1 MDYNSRFD
9 NGEGNLAIK
18 YTGLSGQSTAG
29 VSADCNCGEDRST
42 TVIVA
47 TETDPAV
54 SKDVSITQTGIREQ
68 FIPADEETGMMGSD
82 DSLFLTLKD
91 DLSSTDIP
99 KECELEKNLLIS
111 FRTYGKHNLDDDAL
125 TLEDLSGN
133 GNTIELLGYSEVMKS
148 SNDGYNGNLDLRQIF
163 KQSFVTES
171 GGTGRVY
178 GTIEGN
184 TCHVTHVVDTN
195 RRFLEI
201 SEGVV
206 SVDPMYIKVTGISAD
221 KPLVYEEPNQESL
234 YFKMEKDGIYKLPAA
249 QSSNIG
255 LIIPVA
261 GDCDVTIEIFDTY
274 HGGLV
279 LGGDNNVYCETFENN
294 TISKENG
301 MTVVMLRKLL
311 GESDTYSLGL
321 TDANNNTDFTM
332 EEGSSCKLFGD
343 TFTVESPLNH
353 DLFSYMTTGGYNS
366 EFGFNFTES
375 KDNLNCKLVVGKRD
389 MVIYALE
396 IYNRKLTELEL
407 QNIKTRLMDE
417 YYENVMKYY
426 QELDVRPYE
435 MSNESADKEVLKD
448 YSGKGNDITLNNFD
462 FSGMSGYGGYKE
474 NYNSAEWLVAPSRVD
489 ATKDENTIHVTSV
502 KDPTISVYFQGT
514 SWQPEKTVPS
524 YKVKITGLKDGQNI
538 SYLYT
543 GTLILKILKDGV
555 YTLPPFGFAGGS
567 NSYGFAFNV
576 IQESCD
582 ITIEQIP
589 EYPGSLVTDGVDDY
603 GVCDKFPVLTPDKGF
618 TVIAT
623 RKFIDDTLYGSIV
636 STEYKNGEGQTIG
649 AFDFE
654 SYNDKYNT
662 TSFGNTV
669 ELDSFEKG
677 VFSYMT
683 SESYNGTHIDKG
695 IYESGFDNGLS
706 IFASKVYNYSGRNS
720 KVALENLHVY
730 SRDLSADEIA
740 YVKNKM
746 LSQHTL
752 LTEEYLVGE
761 WDNETKPAAA
771 TTVYGSKE
779 YGDDWHAYL
788 IDCTDNAGEYTT
800 PVGELNRDNFLRF
813 TNGSFAPTVGITE
826 EMRSAC
832 DVELYLNPEHT
843 EKYCDAGA
851 FNAEAFYEEYGVS
864 QKLYDATGAEVRVL
878 RPWETTETKYSVAH
892 CKQQDMYV
900 VDGVEGWSGKQWRG
914 IFRYPIVWDGI
925 DISKWKLSPT
935 AFFTAPVCTVDNKS
949 RSFFFLYQG
958 ETNCTGGAGQDG
970 VITMFQEQRTYPRVA
985 DMTAITSMQKARANN
1000 ADASRTY
1007 PFAEGGYMSI
1017 DAYITAMEA
1026 LYGTKAFFANTMFG
1040 SGISG
1045 NDACTDEETWKQNGG
1060 VRYKES
1066 DGSNWLYQRF
1076 YQNPVFLAQD
1086 GETKYWNY
1094 WLNMEHPKEQCM
1106 ESQMAY
1112 SYAMETGVQEGVE
1125 FDFYGSTYWYKKVE
1139 GAEDG
1144 KMNAIVYKKM
1154 TVQNVIMNI
1163 EGGTKNYD
1171 IEVILRMSLVGGRS
1185 LQGDIFQYIQGGV
1198 EVVGLAEN
1206 TITNNNGFPADI
1218 YAEYDQMK
1226 WHSETSY
1233 NKADAGVFDFESS
1246 YRKVAENFPIIGNG
1260 YGMEK
1265 FPGVPF
1271 KKVAGG
1277 NLLTQGECAYFYD
1290 NIYWNIVQGARYRVG
1305 LRARGFAH
1313 YSTCSPRLC
1322 YAIYAAS
1329 LSSRISAGSAQC
1341 RLAAQP

>member
-1 MDYNSRFD
+1 MNYNSKFD

-18 YTGLSGQSTAG
+18 YTGLAGQSAAG

-42 TVIVA
+42 TVVVA

-68 FIPADEETGMMGSD
+68 FVPADEETGMMGSD

-91 DLSSTDIP
+91 DLASTDIP
-99 KECELEKNLLIS
+99 KECELEKDLLIS

-133 GNTIELLGYSEVMKS
+133 GNEIKVLGYSEVLVD
-148 SNDGYNGNLDLRQIF
+148 SNDGYNGNLDINQRF
-163 KQSFVTES
+163 KMNFITEP

-178 GTIEGN
+178 GTIENGK
-184 TCHVTHVVDTN
+184 CHITHVVDTN

-206 SVDPMYIKVTGISAD
+206 EVNPMYVQVTGVSPER
-221 KPLVYEEPNQESL
+221 PLVYEEPNHESL

-249 QSSNIG
+249 NASNIG

-261 GDCDVTIEIFDTY
+261 GDCDVTIEMFDAY

-279 LGGDNNVYCETFENN
+279 LGGNKNVSCETFDNN
-294 TISKENG
+294 TISKEKG

-311 GESDTYSLGL
+311 DESDTYALGL
-321 TDANNNTDFTM
+321 TNASNSEDFTM
-332 EEGSSCKLFGD
+332 EEGNSCMLFGD
-343 TFTVESPLNH
+343 TFTVESPLGH
-353 DLFSYMTTGGYNS
+353 DLFSYMTTKGYNS
-366 EFGFNFTES
+366 EFGFNLTGQ
-375 KDNLNCKLVVGKRD
+375 KDNINCKLVIGKRN
-389 MVIYALE
+389 MVIYGLE
-396 IYNRKLTELEL
+396 IYNRNLSELEI
-407 QNIKTRLMDE
+407 QNVKTRLMDE

-435 MSNESADKEVLKD
+435 MSNESTNKEILKD

-462 FSGMSGYGGYKE
+462 FTEESGY
-474 NYNSAEWLVAPSRVD
+474 
-489 ATKDENTIHVTSV
+489 NTT
-502 KDPTISVYFQGT
+502 T
-514 SWQPEKTVPS
+514 
-524 YKVKITGLKDGQNI
+524 
-538 SYLYT
+538 
-543 GTLILKILKDGV
+543 
-555 YTLPPFGFAGGS
+555 
-567 NSYGFAFNV
+567 
-576 IQESCD
+576 
-582 ITIEQIP
+582 
-589 EYPGSLVTDGVDDY
+589 YPGCLVTDGVDDY
-603 GVCDKFPVLTPDKGF
+603 GVCDKFPILAYDPGF

-623 RKFIDDTLYGSIV
+623 RKFIDDTLYGSLV
-636 STEYKNGEGQTIG
+636 STEYKTDDSQMIG
-649 AFDFE
+649 PFNFE
-654 SYNDKYNT
+654 SYNDQYNT

-669 ELDSFEKG
+669 ELDSFEKD

-683 SESYNGTHIDKG
+683 SVSYNGTHVDKG
-695 IYESGFDNGLS
+695 VHESGFDNGLS
-706 IFASKVYNYSGRNS
+706 IFASKVYNYSGHNS

-730 SRDLSADEIA
+730 SRDLSPEEIA
-740 YVKNKM
+740 YVKNRM
-746 LSQHTL
+746 LSQHML

-813 TNGSFAPTVGITE
+813 KDGSFAPTVGITE
-826 EMRSAC
+826 EMRAAC

-851 FNAEAFYEEYGVS
+851 FNTEAFYEEYGVN
-864 QKLYDATGAEVRVL
+864 QKLYDAAGAEVRVL

-892 CKQQDMYV
+892 GKQQDMYV
-900 VDGVEGWSGKQWRG
+900 VEGVEGWSGKQWRG
-914 IFRYPIVWDGI
+914 VFRYPIVWDGI
-925 DISKWKLSPT
+925 DVSKWKLSPT

-958 ETNCTGGAGQDG
+958 ETNCVGGAGQDG
-970 VITMFQEQRTYPRVA
+970 IITMFQEQRTYPRVG

-1026 LYGTKAFFANTMFG
+1026 LYGTKSFFANAMFG

-1045 NDACTDEETWKQNGG
+1045 NDLCTDEKTWKQNGG

-1066 DGSNWLYQRF
+1066 GGSNWLYQRF

-1086 GETKYWNY
+1086 GETKYWNF

-1112 SYAMETGVQEGVE
+1112 SYAIETGVQEGIE
-1125 FDFYGSTYWYKKVE
+1125 FDFYGNTYWYKKVE
-1139 GAEDG
+1139 CAEDG
-1144 KMNAIVYKKM
+1144 KMNAIVYKRM
-1154 TVQNVIMNI
+1154 TVQNVTMNI
-1163 EGGTKNYD
+1163 EGGTKDYD

-1206 TITNNNGFPADI
+1206 TTTNNKGFPADI
-1218 YAEYDQMK
+1218 YVEYDQIK
-1226 WHSETSY
+1226 WHSETAY
-1233 NKADAGVFDFESS
+1233 NKTDAGVFGFESS

-1260 YGMEK
+1260 YGLEK

-1277 NLLTQGECAYFYD
+1277 SLLTHGECAYFYD
-1290 NIYWNIVQGARYRVG
+1290 SIYWNSVQGARYRVG
-1305 LRARGFAH
+1305 LRARGHAF
-1313 YSTCSPRLC
+1313 YSNCSPRFC
-1322 YAIYAAS
+1322 HASNAAS
-1329 LSSRISAGSAQC
+1329 HSYRYFAGSAQC

>member
-1 MDYNSRFD
+1 MNYNSKFD

-18 YTGLSGQSTAG
+18 YTGLAGQSTAG

-42 TVIVA
+42 TVVVA

-54 SKDVSITQTGIREQ
+54 SKDVSVTQTGIREQ
-68 FIPADEETGMMGSD
+68 FVPADEETGMMGSD

-91 DLSSTDIP
+91 DLASTDIP
-99 KECELEKNLLIS
+99 KECELEKDLLIS
-111 FRTYGKHNLDDDAL
+111 FHTYGKHNLDDDAL

-133 GNTIELLGYSEVMKS
+133 GNEIKVLGYSEVLVD
-148 SNDGYNGNLDLRQIF
+148 SNDGYNGNLDINQRF
-163 KQSFVTES
+163 KMNFITEP

-178 GTIEGN
+178 GTIENGK
-184 TCHVTHVVDTN
+184 CHITHVVDTN

-201 SEGVV
+201 SEGAVEV
-206 SVDPMYIKVTGISAD
+206 NPMYIRVTGVSAE
-221 KPLVYEEPNQESL
+221 KPLVYEEPNRESL

-249 QSSNIG
+249 NASNIG

-261 GDCDVTIEIFDTY
+261 GDCDVTIEMFDKY

-279 LGGDNNVYCETFENN
+279 LGGNKNVSCETFENN
-294 TISKENG
+294 TISKEKG

-311 GESDTYSLGL
+311 DESDTYALGL
-321 TDANNNTDFTM
+321 TNASNSEDFTM
-332 EEGSSCKLFGD
+332 EEGSSCMLFGD
-343 TFTVESPLNH
+343 TFTVESPLGH
-353 DLFSYMTTGGYNS
+353 DLFSYMTTKGYNS
-366 EFGFNFTES
+366 EFGFNLTGQ
-375 KDNLNCKLVVGKRD
+375 KDNLNCKLVMGKRN

-396 IYNRKLTELEL
+396 IYNRNLSELEI
-407 QNIKTRLMDE
+407 QNVKTRLMDE

-435 MSNESADKEVLKD
+435 MSNESADKEILKD
-448 YSGKGNDITLNNFD
+448 YSGKGNDIMLNNFD

-474 NYNSAEWLVAPSRVD
+474 NYNLMEWTIISSRID
-489 ATKDENTIHVTSV
+489 ATKNENIIHVTSV
-502 KDPTISVYFQGT
+502 KNSVISAYFQG
-514 SWQPEKTVPS
+514 SANAPEKTVPS
-524 YKVKITGLKDGQNI
+524 YKVKVTGLTDGQNI
-538 SYLYT
+538 SYLYS
-543 GTLILKILKDGV
+543 GTLILKISEDGV
-555 YTLPPFGFAGGS
+555 YTLPPFGFSGGAKI
-567 NSYGFAFNV
+567 YGFAFNV
-576 IQESCD
+576 VQESCD
-582 ITIEQIP
+582 ITIEQLP
-589 EYPGSLVTDGVDDY
+589 FYPGALVSDGVDDY
-603 GVCDKFPVLTPDKGF
+603 GVCDKFPILAYDPGF

-623 RKFIDDTLYGSIV
+623 RKFIDDTLYGSLV
-636 STEYKNGEGQTIG
+636 STEYKTDDSQMIG
-649 AFDFE
+649 PFNFE
-654 SYNDKYNT
+654 SYNDQYNT

-669 ELDSFEKG
+669 ELDSFEKD

-683 SESYNGTHIDKG
+683 STSYNGTQIDKG

-706 IFASKVYNYSGRNS
+706 VFASKVYNYSGHNS

-730 SRDLSADEIA
+730 SRDLSPEEIA
-740 YVKNKM
+740 YVKNRM
-746 LSQHTL
+746 LSQHML

-813 TNGSFAPTVGITE
+813 KDGSFAPTVGITE
-826 EMRSAC
+826 EIRAAC

-851 FNAEAFYEEYGVS
+851 FNAEAFYEEYGVN
-864 QKLYDATGAEVRVL
+864 QNLYDAAGSEVRVL

-892 CKQQDMYV
+892 GRQQDMYV

-914 IFRYPIVWDGI
+914 VFRYPVVWDGI

-970 VITMFQEQRTYPRVA
+970 IITAFQEQRTYPRVA
-985 DMTAITSMQKARANN
+985 DMNAITSMQKARGNN
-1000 ADASRTY
+1000 ADSTKSY
-1007 PFAEGGYMSI
+1007 PFAEGGYMPI

-1026 LYGTKAFFANTMFG
+1026 LYGTKAFFASTMFG

-1045 NDACTDEETWKQNGG
+1045 NDPCDKDKWKQNGG
-1060 VRYKES
+1060 VRYKETGGT
-1066 DGSNWLYQRF
+1066 DWIYQR
-1076 YQNPVFLAQD
+1076 YYGQPVFLASD
-1086 GETKYWNY
+1086 GEIKYWNY
-1094 WLNMEHPKEQCM
+1094 WLNMEYPKEQCM

-1112 SYAMETGVQEGVE
+1112 SYAVETGVQEGIE
-1125 FDFYGSTYWYKKVE
+1125 FDFYGNTYWYKKVA

-1144 KMNAIVYKKM
+1144 KMNAVVYKK
-1154 TVQNVIMNI
+1154 VVINNVTMNI

-1171 IEVILRMSLVGGRS
+1171 IEVVLRMSLVGGRS
-1185 LQGDIFQYIQGGV
+1185 LQGDVFQYIQGGV

-1206 TITNNNGFPADI
+1206 TSTNNNGFPADI
-1218 YAEYDQMK
+1218 YVEYDQTK
-1226 WHSETSY
+1226 WHSETSN

-1246 YRKVAENFPIIGNG
+1246 YRKVAENFPIIGSG
-1260 YGMEK
+1260 YGLER

-1277 NLLTQGECAYFYD
+1277 GLLTSGECAYFYD
-1290 NIYWNIVQGARYRVG
+1290 SIYWNTVQGARSRVG
-1305 LRARGFAH
+1305 LRARGYAA
-1313 YSTCSPRLC
+1313 YSICSPRLC
-1322 YAIYAAS
+1322 NAYYAAS
-1329 LSSRISAGSAQC
+1329 NSYRLYAGSAQC